1 MINSIEGRK
10 RGKNKQK
17 GFKQKITRRM
27 EGLNPNFPN
36 DYIKQKLSKHPI
48 KRDYQIKFLKHNP
61 IICYPQ
67 DTFCTKT
74 QVKVKGWKGKKRQH
88 DCINI

>member
-1 MINSIEGRK
+1 MINSIEGKK

-27 EGLNPNFPN
+27 KGLNFPN

-48 KRDYQIKFLKHNP
+48 KRQRLSDQIF
-61 IICYPQ
+61 
-67 DTFCTKT
+67 KT
-74 QVKVKGWKGKKRQH
+74 
-88 DCINI
+88 